1 MYNAF
6 KAWIVIM
13 KLDDEKPPK
22 VETVKTVKSALG
34 GFMIYLTFTKSSLL
48 SL

>member
-22 VETVKTVKSALG
+22 AETVKSALG